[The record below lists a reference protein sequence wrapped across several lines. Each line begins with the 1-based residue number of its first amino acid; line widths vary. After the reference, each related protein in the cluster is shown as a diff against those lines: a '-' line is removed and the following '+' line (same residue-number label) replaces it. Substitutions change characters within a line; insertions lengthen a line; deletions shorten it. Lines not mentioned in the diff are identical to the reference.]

1 MCRVAAP
8 MPQYTPA
15 AMGDMDV
22 ARDVLIGVYFEHG
35 YRNKDIIQL
44 LLSIHGISL
53 SLSHL
58 KRLLKK
64 RGLKRR
70 VPCTRQS
77 LECLIST
84 LQVELQTSAKCL
96 GYKAMWKRLKKKG
109 INVPRLA
116 VRHAL
121 KMLDPV
127 GVEQRKRRRFRR
139 RNYINPGPNFC
150 WHVDGYDKLKPF
162 GFAIH
167 GAIDGYSRKII
178 WIEVGPSNNNPMVVT
193 SYYLDAVLQAKCVPC
208 TMRCDLGTENV
219 HLASLKPYF
228 TWNSD
233 GPFAGPDSFMYG
245 KSTSNQR
252 IEAWWAILRRQGMEF
267 WISTFKDM
275 RDMGVF
281 NTHNRRHIQSIRFA
295 FLNLIRQ
302 NLYELA
308 IAWNQHRVDA
318 KPSAESPKGVPDL
331 LYYLPEQGGTHN
343 FGVLVDCDEVES
355 FRFNIERSNLIPHD
369 HDPEFVQY
377 VNTVLPE
384 WEEPTNV
391 EEALQLFADITDT
404 FANEGNWYH
413 CYI

>member
-22 ARDVLIGVYFEHG
+22 GRDVLFGAYFEHG

-44 LLSIHGISL
+44 LFTIHGLSL

-58 KRLLKK
+58 KRLLKN

-70 VPCTRQS
+70 VPCSRQS

-139 RNYINPGPNFC
+139 RNYIRPGPNFC

-208 TMRCDLGTENV
+208 TMRCDLGTETPTLHLYNLILHGIRMDLLQDQTVSCMGKV
-219 HLASLKPYF
+219 HL
-228 TWNSD
+228 
-233 GPFAGPDSFMYG
+233 
-245 KSTSNQR
+245 
-252 IEAWWAILRRQGMEF
+252 
-267 WISTFKDM
+267 
-275 RDMGVF
+275 
-281 NTHNRRHIQSIRFA
+281 
-295 FLNLIRQ
+295 
-302 NLYELA
+302 
-308 IAWNQHRVDA
+308 
-318 KPSAESPKGVPDL
+318 
-331 LYYLPEQGGTHN
+331 
-343 FGVLVDCDEVES
+343 
-355 FRFNIERSNLIPHD
+355 
-369 HDPEFVQY
+369 
-377 VNTVLPE
+377 
-384 WEEPTNV
+384 TNV
-391 EEALQLFADITDT
+391 LRL
-404 FANEGNWYH
+404 GGRY
-413 CYI
+413 